1 MASSSSPSAP
11 PIEGRD
17 ELLRRFVEASLRARI
32 VSIVNRADS
41 ERELGELITAEL
53 CEAFEAEIAFVFASG
68 EDGACDLVGAY
79 GLQPGEAVHL
89 FDHELCRRLLVAT
102 EPTVHRGDDLLGL
115 GIRNLVAVPF
125 GPGTGVVGLARLHPE
140 RFDEAEVALLD
151 AIAASARHALDR
163 IRLADERDRL
173 YREAEERGQAAR
185 VLGSVADGVFL
196 VDSAGIIRL

>member
-68 EDGACDLVGAY
+68 EDGAFDLVGAY

-125 GPGTGVVGLARLHPE
+125 GPGQ
-140 RFDEAEVALLD
+140 
-151 AIAASARHALDR
+151 ASSASHDSTRNASTR
-163 IRLADERDRL
+163 QRSPCSTRSR
-173 YREAEERGQAAR
+173 QAPDTRSTA
-185 VLGSVADGVFL
+185 SV
-196 VDSAGIIRL
+196 